1 MTIPKDK
8 DATHLD
14 QMLLDRNFQEIIR
27 FVNAI
32 EDPSSAILFR
42 LGLAYYCSENYL
54 EASRCFRAVQEAHPE
69 DTEIRELYE
78 RSKIN
83 ATTEIKEFV
92 PEVFHFNEQ
101 VVEKLRKS
109 MPLPVPGKV
118 HRIPGRW
125 RLSRRVIG
133 DFSGHILSVIIDGA
147 TIIWGHLAGYRDR
160 IWTNW
165 YRRPAFLAILTL
177 AYMRERMHKFNLYS
191 AYPGNALVGFAD
203 PGMVPPEGVT
213 HFRTADGSWNN
224 LRNPFEGAVGTRF
237 LRNIPPGAIQQESAD
252 RILYPNPRMLSRIF
266 LTRGQAMKEVPF
278 LNMLAVAWIQFQNH
292 DWISHGEPHLNDYFE
307 IQLDADDPA
316 RKRYRQQKMFVG
328 KTQNDFTRRSEDSLP
343 ITHLNECT
351 HWWDGSQIYGS
362 DLETQLRVRSGV
374 SGKLL
379 INSNGLLPRDKKGIE
394 ITGFTRNWWVGL
406 AMMHTLFVKEHNAI
420 CDNLLLHYPGW
431 EDERLFQVARLINAA
446 VMAKIHSLEWNSVIN
461 PNATLAKGLQSN
473 WYGMLTTLF
482 HPEGERKTVADINVK
497 NPEMGGVVGNP
508 IEKHGSPYGL
518 TQEFVEVYRLHSMLP
533 ETLVLRDQHGNI
545 EEILRFI
552 ETRQRGSGILT
563 DRVEMAQLWHSFGL
577 QHPGQLVLNNYPAF
591 MQEMSIPGNPIYDLG
606 TVDILRSRERGVPR
620 YNAFRRALGLQP
632 VKKFSDITDDQE
644 MVDRLT
650 AAYDGDIE
658 LLDLMI
664 GSLAE
669 SHRPKDFAFGETI
682 FQIFLLNATRRL
694 QADRFYTDCY
704 TAEYYTPEG
713 LEWIDR
719 TDMKTVLLRHHPE
732 LIRTGL
738 ANVQN
743 AFQPWHP

>member
-1 MTIPKDK
+1 
-8 DATHLD
+8 
-14 QMLLDRNFQEIIR
+14 
-27 FVNAI
+27 
-32 EDPSSAILFR
+32 
-42 LGLAYYCSENYL
+42 
-54 EASRCFRAVQEAHPE
+54 
-69 DTEIRELYE
+69 
-78 RSKIN
+78 
-83 ATTEIKEFV
+83 
-92 PEVFHFNEQ
+92 
-101 VVEKLRKS
+101 
-109 MPLPVPGKV
+109 
-118 HRIPGRW
+118 
-125 RLSRRVIG
+125 
-133 DFSGHILSVIIDGA
+133 
-147 TIIWGHLAGYRDR
+147 
-160 IWTNW
+160 
-165 YRRPAFLAILTL
+165 
-177 AYMRERMHKFNLYS
+177 
-191 AYPGNALVGFAD
+191 
-203 PGMVPPEGVT
+203 
-213 HFRTADGSWNN
+213 
-224 LRNPFEGAVGTRF
+224 
-237 LRNIPPGAIQQESAD
+237 
-252 RILYPNPRMLSRIF
+252 
-266 LTRGQAMKEVPF
+266 
-278 LNMLAVAWIQFQNH
+278 MLAVAWIQFQNH

-307 IQLDADDPA
+307 IPLDADDPA
-316 RKRYRQQKMFVG
+316 RKKYRQQKMFVG

-362 DLETQLRVRSGV
+362 DLETQLRVRSGE

-533 ETLVLRDQHGNI
+533 ESLVLRDQHGNI